1 MLGENEN
8 ADIKIV
14 YKGISGFSSLLP
26 KLQIVQADFNFILT
40 AKL

>member
-1 MLGENEN
+1 MLCENEN

-14 YKGISGFSSLLP
+14 DKGISGFSTLLP
-26 KLQIVQADFNFILT
+26 KLHIVQADFNFILT